1 MRHRVDGKKL
11 GRTTSHRQALLSNLA
26 VALFK
31 YGKIQTTEP
40 KSKELRRT
48 AEKLISLAKKNDLH
62 TRRQAARIIRDHAVL
77 KKLFEE
83 IAPKYSDRNGGYTRI
98 IKLGP
103 RLGDAA
109 PMSIIELV

>member
-11 GRTTSHRQALLSNLA
+11 GRTTSHRQALLANLA
-26 VALFK
+26 VALFR

-48 AEKLISLAKKNDLH
+48 AEKLISLAKKNNLH

-109 PMSIIELV
+109 LMSIIELV